1 MVRRYPLKERRRS
14 SAMPDN
20 SETMWEYHVQGV
32 NGLAGKL
39 SGLGEERWELVGFYE
54 TEAFFKRRKASK
66 DSLQSIFEE

>member
-1 MVRRYPLKERRRS
+1 
-14 SAMPDN
+14 MPDN